1 MARKRNAGEGSIFH
15 RKDGRWC
22 GQINLGYVNGKR
34 RRRLV
39 YGATAAAVREAMT
52 KKLHER
58 DQGMLPATASQTVA
72 QFLESWLSS
81 VKSSLR
87 IRSFER
93 YKSIV
98 DKHLTPDIGR
108 VKLDKLTPLSYPND
122 ARLQASQRS
131 SAAHRGGDAHRTR
144 RRFETGHALANG
156 RAKCGRAG
164 RWPQGATS

>member
-131 SAAHRGGDAHRTR
+131 SAAH
-144 RRFETGHALANG
+144 
-156 RAKCGRAG
+156 
-164 RWPQGATS
+164 